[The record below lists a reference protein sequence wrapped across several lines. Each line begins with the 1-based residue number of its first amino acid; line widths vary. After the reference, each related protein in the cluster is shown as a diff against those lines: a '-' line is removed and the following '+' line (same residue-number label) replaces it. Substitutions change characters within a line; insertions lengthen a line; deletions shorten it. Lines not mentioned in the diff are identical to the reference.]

1 MTRPKRRGSGGQHAP
16 PSRVSVGRCA
26 SRRICRVGRATL
38 PNVPA
43 TPCSLGFVASRDHE
57 TLAPR
62 DMVVLI
68 SRLPA
73 WQSLRGHPVCLFAA
87 AELGGLGALSDALV
101 CRRRHDKY
109 AVEKRLH
116 LTGCEGRSGRV
127 SIPTARV
134 TAWHIWLGRCL
145 GWVIALGNQV

>member
-1 MTRPKRRGSGGQHAP
+1 MASTAALVHRSGP
-16 PSRVSVGRCA
+16 PSRVSVGRCT
-26 SRRICRVGRATL
+26 SRRICRIGRATL

-43 TPCSLGFVASRDHE
+43 TPCSLGFVASRVISKHSPLE
-57 TLAPR
+57 ICWLL
-62 DMVVLI
+62 M

-73 WQSLRGHPVCLFAA
+73 WQSLRGHPVCFSAA
-87 AELGGLGALSDALV
+87 AELGGLGALSDALL

-127 SIPTARV
+127 SIPTATV